1 MFGIINL
8 PTFIVA
14 GILFILAP
22 GADTMYIL
30 GRSIA
35 QGKAAGVYSVLG
47 IVTGT
52 LIHITLVA
60 FGLSLIIAKSQ
71 LLFNLVKYLGAAY
84 LVFLGIK
91 MLFAKP
97 LNTNAKIEKVK
108 SHKVYLSG
116 VLTNLLN
123 PKVILFFM
131 VFFPQFVAPGEA
143 NNPVPY
149 LILGGLFTIA
159 GSMWCM
165 TLVFFAA
172 KLSRKIRENSKV
184 SLWINRVTGGV
195 FIGLGIKLALLAKN

>member
-14 GILFILAP
+14 GLLFIISP

-60 FGLSLIIAKSQ
+60 FGLSLIIAKSAV
-71 LLFNLVKYLGAAY
+71 LFSLVKYLGAAY
-84 LVFLGIK
+84 LVFLGVK
-91 MLFAKP
+91 MLLSKP
-97 LNTNAKIEKVK
+97 LNTATEIEKVK

-131 VFFPQFVAPGEA
+131 VFFPQFVKPSEA
-143 NNPVPY
+143 NNPLPY
-149 LILGGLFTIA
+149 LILGSMFTIV
-159 GSMWCM
+159 GSMWCL

-172 KLSRKIRENSKV
+172 KLSRKIRENGKV

-195 FIGLGIKLALLAKN
+195 FIALGLKLALLVKR